1 MYIYIYDK
9 VTVGEEINL
18 LNVKFKIFILIIYK
32 DFFKSF
38 YYANYFDTNSSNVL
52 MLWSN
57 TKICGYLLCVSKFT
71 IFLMYVIL
79 PLKELY
85 DKKI

>member
-57 TKICGYLLCVSKFT
+57 TKIYGYLLCVSKFT

>member
-38 YYANYFDTNSSNVL
+38 YYANYFDTNSSNI
-52 MLWSN
+52 N
-57 TKICGYLLCVSKFT
+57 SKR
-71 IFLMYVIL
+71 ISIS
-79 PLKELY
+79 LY
-85 DKKI
+85 